1 MRIKIIS
8 FIIPLYVVGFLVF
21 AWAVW
26 AHTIC
31 PDPSSEPTLAKPLTK
46 AREILKYDVVKE
58 IPEKNILKYT
68 PILSD
73 ENWRPDANII
83 AFVKSIENH
92 PLANGKTKLVK
103 YKDFGYIAK
112 GYGTRAKHFKHN
124 NLEEA
129 ERLMIDHLL
138 KTNKV
143 IDKYVQYELTHHQR
157 NALISLV
164 YNIGPFAFKTSDAL
178 KALNKGNIKEFKIH
192 AFDSRK
198 GFVCAGGKHNK
209 GLMIRRGHELQI
221 WNKGKYYS
229 QLM

>member
-1 MRIKIIS
+1 MT
-8 FIIPLYVVGFLVF
+8 PLYVVGFFVLT
-21 AWAVW
+21 WAVW
-26 AHTIC
+26 AHTTC
-31 PDPSSEPTLAKPLTK
+31 PDTAEATVLEK
-46 AREILKYDVVKE
+46 ARVELKFKQPDDVVKE
-58 IPEKNILKYT
+58 KPADKDVLKYT
-68 PILSD
+68 SIYSG
-73 ENWRPDANII
+73 EHWRPDANII

-103 YKDFGYIAK
+103 YKDFCYVAK

-124 NLEEA
+124 SLEEA

-164 YNIGPFAFKTSDAL
+164 YNIGPFAFRTSDAL

-221 WNKGKYYS
+221 WDKGKYYS